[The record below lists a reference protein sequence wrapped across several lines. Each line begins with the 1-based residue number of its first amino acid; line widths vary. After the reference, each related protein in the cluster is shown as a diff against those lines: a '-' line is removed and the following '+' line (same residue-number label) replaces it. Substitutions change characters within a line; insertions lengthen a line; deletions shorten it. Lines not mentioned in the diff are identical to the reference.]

1 MINIYEDGF
10 SQFALAELEKKR
22 EREPT
27 SSCFQVMIIDD
38 DWSTIQHLCVGEKMR
53 CKTMCARAIITEY
66 MPSNRVIN
74 DSSSYLLTICL
85 PYLPTFH
92 LGEH

>member
-1 MINIYEDGF
+1 MDF
-10 SQFALAELEKKR
+10 HSLLAELAEKLEKK
-22 EREPT
+22 REPT

-66 MPSNRVIN
+66 MPSNRDIN
-74 DSSSYLLTICL
+74 DSSPYVLTICL

>member
-38 DWSTIQHLCVGEKMR
+38 DWSTIQLSAWVRK
-53 CKTMCARAIITEY
+53 
-66 MPSNRVIN
+66 
-74 DSSSYLLTICL
+74 
-85 PYLPTFH
+85 
-92 LGEH
+92 

>member
-38 DWSTIQHLCVGEKMR
+38 DLNCYAS
-53 CKTMCARAIITEY
+53 KTAWVRK
-66 MPSNRVIN
+66 
-74 DSSSYLLTICL
+74 
-85 PYLPTFH
+85 
-92 LGEH
+92 

>member
-1 MINIYEDGF
+1 MILNNNPSSMDGMMYASRHLMINIYEDGF

-38 DWSTIQHLCVGEKMR
+38 DWSTIQLSAWVRK
-53 CKTMCARAIITEY
+53 
-66 MPSNRVIN
+66 
-74 DSSSYLLTICL
+74 
-85 PYLPTFH
+85 
-92 LGEH
+92 